1 MNGLIL
7 CRSEEAKKPCYI
19 SSLGINIYSVEELC
33 YSLYNNIY
41 LVSSDFVDEELI
53 GFLRKETGDVWLA
66 DELTFL
72 REKKAG
78 LREMVITILLYADY
92 YTKKEVD
99 ELRTLIDNLS
109 ALGIEERL
117 KRRADNF
124 LVNNK
129 YDSAIKNYAAILNE
143 KEHAMRDDFYGNVF
157 HNTGVAYGKL
167 FLYEQAA
174 ECFKMAF
181 GLNGSGESL
190 REYYMAAALAGIA
203 VQEDMED
210 AQLHES
216 CMQDMDALAKEIMNS
231 EEYIETARIGLL
243 RSQGN
248 MTEYQARLKNVL
260 DKWKADY
267 TACMK

>member
-1 MNGLIL
+1 MSGLIL
-7 CRSEEAKKPCYI
+7 CRSEEAKKPYYI
-19 SSLGINIYSVEELC
+19 SSLGINIYSIEELC

-41 LVSSDFVDEELI
+41 LISSDFVDEELI
-53 GFLRKETGDVWLA
+53 GFLRKETRDTWLA

-72 REKKAG
+72 KEKKAG

-124 LVNNK
+124 LLNSK
-129 YDSAIKNYAAILNE
+129 YDSAIKNYAALLNE
-143 KEHAMRDDFYGNVF
+143 KEHAMKDDFYGNVF

-167 FLYEQAA
+167 FHYEQAA

-181 GLNGSGESL
+181 QLNGNEESL
-190 REYYMAAALAGIA
+190 KEYYMAAALAGIA
-203 VQEDMED
+203 VQEDLDDAGLRGICME
-210 AQLHES
+210 E
-216 CMQDMDALAKEIMNS
+216 MDRIAKEIMDS
-231 EEYIETARIGLL
+231 DEYIEIAQIGLL
-243 RSQGN
+243 RTQGN
-248 MTEYQARLKNVL
+248 YTEYNARIKKIL